1 MERTI
6 HHEEGSILNIMT
18 LIIESS
24 DNTSP
29 HYNKN
34 RDEVIFVLEGSLK
47 IMFDSNRSIEIKSS
61 DKKPWHLI
69 KSNTTHQIIALS
81 DKVKILEIIG
91 GLHKPDSCI
100 ITKFKN

>member
-1 MERTI
+1 MERII

-18 LIIESS
+18 LIMDSS
-24 DNTSP
+24 DNSEP
-29 HYNKN
+29 HYNKD
-34 RDEVIFVLEGSLK
+34 RDEVIFVLEGDLK
-47 IMFDSNRSIEIKSS
+47 ILFDSDQSIEISSS

-69 KSNTTHQIIALS
+69 KSNTAHQLIPLS
-81 DKVKILEIIG
+81 NKVEVLEIIG

>member
-1 MERTI
+1 MDRII

-18 LIIESS
+18 LIMDSS
-24 DNTSP
+24 GNSEP
-29 HYNKN
+29 HYNKD
-34 RDEVIFVLEGSLK
+34 RDEVIFVLEGDLK
-47 IMFDSNRSIEIKSS
+47 ILFDSDQSIEISSS

-69 KSNTTHQIIALS
+69 KSNTTHQLIPLS
-81 DKVKILEIIG
+81 NKVEVLEIIG